1 MLIKLLNKYPI
12 IAVDEARVLGQMMG
26 VILEDNKVTGILS
39 AVEYRD
45 EHYHCAS
52 SIDKS
57 KYIHIPIDDT
67 IIGPDAFLIKTSTDA
82 NIHFSCGQVIEVVT
96 CVYTCT
102 GEFVGN
108 VIGVEIGPDYTLKA
122 IQIEGSYIKSDR
134 IKKIG
139 DVIIIDSETIIT
151 REANEPEDNTM
162 FINVVDDEKEAHIR
176 DTITS
181 KENSSREYLEEI
193 SYTATENP
201 SDYIESSE
209 EELSDLMSD
218 SVYSKYKYLL
228 GKKLVSSIDIADK
241 IYSED
246 SVIDAD
252 LIKLAINNNCILSLI
267 MNAEE

>member
-12 IAVDEARVLGQMMG
+12 IVVDEARVLGQMMG
-26 VILEDNKVTGILS
+26 VVLEDNKVTGILS
-39 AVEYRD
+39 ASEYRD
-45 EHYHCAS
+45 KHYHCAS
-52 SIDKS
+52 SIDKN
-57 KYIHIPIDDT
+57 KYIHIPIDAA
-67 IIGPDAFLIKTSTDA
+67 IIGPDAFLIKTFTDA

-108 VIGVEIGPDYTLKA
+108 VTGVEISPDYTLKS
-122 IQIEGSYIKSDR
+122 IRIEGSYIKSDR

-139 DVIIIDSETIIT
+139 DVIIIDSETVIT
-151 REANEPEDNTM
+151 REVSKSEDNTV
-162 FINVVDDEKEAHIR
+162 FINISGDENEENIR

-181 KENSSREYLEEI
+181 EEDSSSDYLEEI
-193 SYTATENP
+193 SYTTTENP

-209 EELSDLMSD
+209 EELSEAMSD

-246 SVIDAD
+246 SVIDAE